1 MSVNSQK
8 DTLKLFWRVS
18 NKYKWRRGLSLAIA
32 VANFAVGMFVIPL
45 IIASFL
51 DLVQSGQLDES
62 RVWGL
67 ITVYALA
74 QLWSEVIGWRVV
86 IYLMWTFQVSMQRDL
101 YAEIFDKLSNQTMF
115 FHSNKFGGSLVS
127 QSNKIT
133 GAIERFWDTIVW
145 SLFPVLI
152 SVIGSTIVLWFIYWP
167 YALFMAI
174 LSITFVIAV
183 YFGSKHMARLN
194 EEEAKASNKI
204 SGHLSDVVAN
214 ILTVKASSAEKRE
227 LKNLYVVQQRT
238 DKSGKIAKN
247 DVIITA
253 TRAYQ
258 VPSKDTDSSMQLDL
272 FQGRRYELGTNNA
285 KYNQAS
291 FEKYRITLEKP
302 TSEKITETN
311 VETQTTAKLLANTQ
325 KPEVKAELGYR
336 FTMPWLII
344 IAAMLATPLAQ
355 VRPRQGR
362 WLRLLPSVLIFASC
376 AISIISLRTAIGK
389 ESISEYAYI
398 WLIVGF
404 IAFAL
409 LLNWQSRV
417 VHRVRY
423 RRQSSQLSPGGQP

>member
-1 MSVNSQK
+1 MILRRYMTQQVAANTAIVLLFLMALMLGGRLIRYFGIAAEGRLDVGLLFAIIGYNIPTFLELILPLSFFIALMLVLGRMYVDHEMSV
-8 DTLKLFWRVS
+8 LFAS
-18 NKYKWRRGLSLAIA
+18 GISRGRLTRL
-32 VANFAVGMFVIPL
+32 MIPL
-45 IIASFL
+45 ITGLFVFQMGISLWAKPWGLSNSEHIWQTQSLGSLL
-51 DLVQSGQLDES
+51 DLVRPKTFISSGNYHLYVDE
-62 RVWGL
+62 
-67 ITVYALA
+67 
-74 QLWSEVIGWRVV
+74 
-86 IYLMWTFQVSMQRDL
+86 
-101 YAEIFDKLSNQTMF
+101 FDK
-115 FHSNKFGGSLVS
+115 
-127 QSNKIT
+127 
-133 GAIERFWDTIVW
+133 
-145 SLFPVLI
+145 
-152 SVIGSTIVLWFIYWP
+152 
-167 YALFMAI
+167 
-174 LSITFVIAV
+174 
-183 YFGSKHMARLN
+183 
-194 EEEAKASNKI
+194 
-204 SGHLSDVVAN
+204 
-214 ILTVKASSAEKRE
+214 EKRE
-227 LKNLYVVQQRT
+227 LKNLYVVQQQT

-272 FQGRRYELGTNNA
+272 FQGRRYELGTNQAN
-285 KYNQAS
+285 YNQAS

-302 TSEKITETN
+302 ASEKITETN

-389 ESISEYAYI
+389 ERISEYAYI
-398 WLIVGF
+398 WLIIGF

-423 RRQSSQLSPGGQP
+423 RRHSRQLSAGGQP

>member
-1 MSVNSQK
+1 MILRRYMTQQVAANTAIVLLFLMALMLGGRLIRYFGIAAEGRLDVGLLFAIIGYNIPTFLELILPLSFFIALMLVLGRMYVDQEMSV
-8 DTLKLFWRVS
+8 LFAS
-18 NKYKWRRGLSLAIA
+18 GISRGRLTRL
-32 VANFAVGMFVIPL
+32 MIPL
-45 IIASFL
+45 ITGLFIFQMGISLLAKPWGLSNSEQIWQTQSLGSLL
-51 DLVQSGQLDES
+51 DLVRPKTFISSGNYHLYVDE
-62 RVWGL
+62 
-67 ITVYALA
+67 
-74 QLWSEVIGWRVV
+74 
-86 IYLMWTFQVSMQRDL
+86 
-101 YAEIFDKLSNQTMF
+101 FDK
-115 FHSNKFGGSLVS
+115 
-127 QSNKIT
+127 
-133 GAIERFWDTIVW
+133 
-145 SLFPVLI
+145 
-152 SVIGSTIVLWFIYWP
+152 
-167 YALFMAI
+167 
-174 LSITFVIAV
+174 
-183 YFGSKHMARLN
+183 
-194 EEEAKASNKI
+194 
-204 SGHLSDVVAN
+204 
-214 ILTVKASSAEKRE
+214 EKRE
-227 LKNLYVVQQRT
+227 LKNLYVVQQQT

-302 TSEKITETN
+302 ASEKITETN

-389 ESISEYAYI
+389 ERISEYAYI

-423 RRQSSQLSPGGQP
+423 RRHSRQLSPGGQP

>member
-1 MSVNSQK
+1 MILRRYMTQQVAANTAIVLLFLMALMLGGRLIRYFGIAAEGRLDVGLLFAIIGYNIPTFLELILPLSFFIALMLVLGRMYVEQEMSV
-8 DTLKLFWRVS
+8 LFAS
-18 NKYKWRRGLSLAIA
+18 GISRGRLTRL
-32 VANFAVGMFVIPL
+32 MIPL
-45 IIASFL
+45 ITGLFVFQMGISLWAKPWGLSNSEHIWQTQSLGSLL
-51 DLVQSGQLDES
+51 DLVRPKTFISSGNYHLYVDE
-62 RVWGL
+62 
-67 ITVYALA
+67 
-74 QLWSEVIGWRVV
+74 
-86 IYLMWTFQVSMQRDL
+86 
-101 YAEIFDKLSNQTMF
+101 FDK
-115 FHSNKFGGSLVS
+115 
-127 QSNKIT
+127 
-133 GAIERFWDTIVW
+133 
-145 SLFPVLI
+145 
-152 SVIGSTIVLWFIYWP
+152 
-167 YALFMAI
+167 
-174 LSITFVIAV
+174 
-183 YFGSKHMARLN
+183 
-194 EEEAKASNKI
+194 
-204 SGHLSDVVAN
+204 
-214 ILTVKASSAEKRE
+214 EKRE
-227 LKNLYVVQQRT
+227 LKNIYVVQQQT

-272 FQGRRYELGTNNA
+272 FQGRRYELGTNQAN
-285 KYNQAS
+285 YNQAS

-302 TSEKITETN
+302 ASEKITETN
-311 VETQTTAKLLANTQ
+311 VETQTTAKLLAHTQ

-389 ESISEYAYI
+389 ERISEYAYI

-423 RRQSSQLSPGGQP
+423 RRHSRQLSPGGQP

>member
-1 MSVNSQK
+1 MILRRYMTQQVAANTAIVLLFLMALMLGGRLIRYFGIAAEGRLDVGLLFAIIGYNIPTFLELILPLSFFIALMLVLGRMYVDHEMSV
-8 DTLKLFWRVS
+8 LFAS
-18 NKYKWRRGLSLAIA
+18 GISRGRLTRL
-32 VANFAVGMFVIPL
+32 MIPL
-45 IIASFL
+45 ITGLFVFQMGISLWAKPWGLSNSEQIWQTQSLGSLL
-51 DLVQSGQLDES
+51 DLVRPKTFISSGNYHLYVDE
-62 RVWGL
+62 
-67 ITVYALA
+67 
-74 QLWSEVIGWRVV
+74 
-86 IYLMWTFQVSMQRDL
+86 
-101 YAEIFDKLSNQTMF
+101 FDK
-115 FHSNKFGGSLVS
+115 
-127 QSNKIT
+127 
-133 GAIERFWDTIVW
+133 
-145 SLFPVLI
+145 
-152 SVIGSTIVLWFIYWP
+152 
-167 YALFMAI
+167 
-174 LSITFVIAV
+174 
-183 YFGSKHMARLN
+183 
-194 EEEAKASNKI
+194 
-204 SGHLSDVVAN
+204 
-214 ILTVKASSAEKRE
+214 EKRE
-227 LKNLYVVQQRT
+227 LKNLYVVQQQT

-302 TSEKITETN
+302 ASEKITETN
-311 VETQTTAKLLANTQ
+311 VETQTTAKLLAHTQ

-389 ESISEYAYI
+389 ERISEYAYI

-423 RRQSSQLSPGGQP
+423 RRQSRQLSTGGQP

>member
-1 MSVNSQK
+1 MSNIRWSLVILRRYMTQQVAANTAIVLLFLMALMLGGRLIRYFGIAAEGRLDVGLLFAIIGYNIPTFLELILPLSFFIALMLVLGRMYVDHEMSV
-8 DTLKLFWRVS
+8 LFAS
-18 NKYKWRRGLSLAIA
+18 GISRGRLTRL
-32 VANFAVGMFVIPL
+32 MIPL
-45 IIASFL
+45 ITGLFIFQMGISLLAKPWGLSNSEQIWQTQSLGSLL
-51 DLVQSGQLDES
+51 DLVRPKTFISSGNYHLYVDE
-62 RVWGL
+62 
-67 ITVYALA
+67 
-74 QLWSEVIGWRVV
+74 
-86 IYLMWTFQVSMQRDL
+86 
-101 YAEIFDKLSNQTMF
+101 FDK
-115 FHSNKFGGSLVS
+115 
-127 QSNKIT
+127 
-133 GAIERFWDTIVW
+133 
-145 SLFPVLI
+145 
-152 SVIGSTIVLWFIYWP
+152 
-167 YALFMAI
+167 
-174 LSITFVIAV
+174 
-183 YFGSKHMARLN
+183 
-194 EEEAKASNKI
+194 
-204 SGHLSDVVAN
+204 
-214 ILTVKASSAEKRE
+214 EKSE
-227 LKNLYVVQQRT
+227 LKNLYVVQQQT

-258 VPSKDTDSSMQLDL
+258 VPSKETDSSMQLDL
-272 FQGRRYELGTNNA
+272 FQGRRYELGTNQAN
-285 KYNQAS
+285 YNQAS

-302 TSEKITETN
+302 ASEKITETN

-398 WLIVGF
+398 WLMLGF

-423 RRQSSQLSPGGQP
+423 RRHSRQLSPGGQP

>member
-1 MSVNSQK
+1 MILRRYMTQQVAANTAIVLLFLMALMLGGRLIRYFGIAAEGRLDVGLLFAIIGYNIPTFLELILPLSFFIALMLVLGRMYVDQEMSV
-8 DTLKLFWRVS
+8 LFAS
-18 NKYKWRRGLSLAIA
+18 GISRGRLTRL
-32 VANFAVGMFVIPL
+32 MIPL
-45 IIASFL
+45 ITGLFVFQMAISLWAKPWGLSNSEHIWQTQSLGSLL
-51 DLVQSGQLDES
+51 DLVRPKTFISSGNYHLYVDE
-62 RVWGL
+62 
-67 ITVYALA
+67 
-74 QLWSEVIGWRVV
+74 
-86 IYLMWTFQVSMQRDL
+86 
-101 YAEIFDKLSNQTMF
+101 FDK
-115 FHSNKFGGSLVS
+115 
-127 QSNKIT
+127 
-133 GAIERFWDTIVW
+133 
-145 SLFPVLI
+145 
-152 SVIGSTIVLWFIYWP
+152 
-167 YALFMAI
+167 
-174 LSITFVIAV
+174 
-183 YFGSKHMARLN
+183 
-194 EEEAKASNKI
+194 
-204 SGHLSDVVAN
+204 
-214 ILTVKASSAEKRE
+214 EKRE
-227 LKNLYVVQQRT
+227 LKNLYVVQQQT

-302 TSEKITETN
+302 ASEKITETN

-376 AISIISLRTAIGK
+376 AISIISLRTAIAK

-398 WLIVGF
+398 WLMLGF

-423 RRQSSQLSPGGQP
+423 RRHSRQLSPGGQP

>member
-1 MSVNSQK
+1 MILRRYMTQQVAANTAIVLLFLMALMLGGRLIRYFGIAAEGRLDVGLLFAIIGYNIPTFLELILPLSFFIALMLVLGRMYVDHEMSV
-8 DTLKLFWRVS
+8 LFAS
-18 NKYKWRRGLSLAIA
+18 GISRGRLTRL
-32 VANFAVGMFVIPL
+32 MIPL
-45 IIASFL
+45 ITGLFVFQMAISLWAKPWGLSNSEQIWQTQSLGSLL
-51 DLVQSGQLDES
+51 DLVRPKTFISSGNYHLYVDE
-62 RVWGL
+62 
-67 ITVYALA
+67 
-74 QLWSEVIGWRVV
+74 
-86 IYLMWTFQVSMQRDL
+86 
-101 YAEIFDKLSNQTMF
+101 FDK
-115 FHSNKFGGSLVS
+115 
-127 QSNKIT
+127 
-133 GAIERFWDTIVW
+133 
-145 SLFPVLI
+145 
-152 SVIGSTIVLWFIYWP
+152 
-167 YALFMAI
+167 
-174 LSITFVIAV
+174 
-183 YFGSKHMARLN
+183 
-194 EEEAKASNKI
+194 
-204 SGHLSDVVAN
+204 
-214 ILTVKASSAEKRE
+214 EKRE
-227 LKNLYVVQQRT
+227 LKNLYVVQQQT

-285 KYNQAS
+285 NYNQAS

-302 TSEKITETN
+302 ASEKITETN

-389 ESISEYAYI
+389 ERISEYAYI

-423 RRQSSQLSPGGQP
+423 RRQSRQLSPGGQP

>member
-1 MSVNSQK
+1 MILRRYMTQQVAANTAIVLLFLMALMLGGRLIRYFGIAAEGRLDVGLLFAIIGYNIPTFLELILPLSFFIALMLVLGRMYVDHEMSV
-8 DTLKLFWRVS
+8 LFAS
-18 NKYKWRRGLSLAIA
+18 GISRGRLTRL
-32 VANFAVGMFVIPL
+32 MIPL
-45 IIASFL
+45 ITGLFVFQMGISLWAKPWGLSNSEHIWQTQSLGSLL
-51 DLVQSGQLDES
+51 DLVRPKTFISSGNYHLYVDE
-62 RVWGL
+62 
-67 ITVYALA
+67 
-74 QLWSEVIGWRVV
+74 
-86 IYLMWTFQVSMQRDL
+86 
-101 YAEIFDKLSNQTMF
+101 FDK
-115 FHSNKFGGSLVS
+115 
-127 QSNKIT
+127 
-133 GAIERFWDTIVW
+133 
-145 SLFPVLI
+145 
-152 SVIGSTIVLWFIYWP
+152 
-167 YALFMAI
+167 
-174 LSITFVIAV
+174 
-183 YFGSKHMARLN
+183 
-194 EEEAKASNKI
+194 
-204 SGHLSDVVAN
+204 
-214 ILTVKASSAEKRE
+214 EKRE
-227 LKNLYVVQQRT
+227 LKNLYVVQQQT

-272 FQGRRYELGTNNA
+272 FQGRRYELGTNQAN
-285 KYNQAS
+285 YNQAS

-302 TSEKITETN
+302 ASEKITETN

-389 ESISEYAYI
+389 ERISEYAYI

-423 RRQSSQLSPGGQP
+423 RRQSRQLSTGGQP

>member
-1 MSVNSQK
+1 MILRRYMTQQVAANTAIVLLFLMALMLGGRLIRYFGIAAEGRLDVGLLFAIIGYNIPTFLELILPLSFFIALMLVLGRMYVDQEMSV
-8 DTLKLFWRVS
+8 LFAS
-18 NKYKWRRGLSLAIA
+18 GISRGRLTRL
-32 VANFAVGMFVIPL
+32 MIPL
-45 IIASFL
+45 ITGLFIFQMGISLLAKPWGLSNSKQIWQTQSLGSLL
-51 DLVQSGQLDES
+51 DLVRPKTFISSGNYHLYVDE
-62 RVWGL
+62 
-67 ITVYALA
+67 
-74 QLWSEVIGWRVV
+74 
-86 IYLMWTFQVSMQRDL
+86 
-101 YAEIFDKLSNQTMF
+101 FDK
-115 FHSNKFGGSLVS
+115 
-127 QSNKIT
+127 
-133 GAIERFWDTIVW
+133 
-145 SLFPVLI
+145 
-152 SVIGSTIVLWFIYWP
+152 
-167 YALFMAI
+167 
-174 LSITFVIAV
+174 
-183 YFGSKHMARLN
+183 
-194 EEEAKASNKI
+194 
-204 SGHLSDVVAN
+204 
-214 ILTVKASSAEKRE
+214 EKRE
-227 LKNLYVVQQRT
+227 LKNLYVVQQQT

-302 TSEKITETN
+302 ASEKITETN
-311 VETQTTAKLLANTQ
+311 VETQTTAKLLAHTQ

-389 ESISEYAYI
+389 ERISEYAYI

-423 RRQSSQLSPGGQP
+423 RRHSRQLSAGGQP

>member
-1 MSVNSQK
+1 MILRRYMTQQVAANTAIVLLFLMALMLGGRLIRYFGIAAEGRLDVGLLFAIIGYNIPTFLELILPLSFFIALMLVLGRMYVDHEMSV
-8 DTLKLFWRVS
+8 LFAS
-18 NKYKWRRGLSLAIA
+18 GISRGRLTRL
-32 VANFAVGMFVIPL
+32 MIPL
-45 IIASFL
+45 ITGLFVFQMGISLWAKPWGLSNSEHIWQTQSLGSLL
-51 DLVQSGQLDES
+51 DLVRPKTFISSGNYHLYVDE
-62 RVWGL
+62 
-67 ITVYALA
+67 
-74 QLWSEVIGWRVV
+74 
-86 IYLMWTFQVSMQRDL
+86 
-101 YAEIFDKLSNQTMF
+101 FDK
-115 FHSNKFGGSLVS
+115 
-127 QSNKIT
+127 
-133 GAIERFWDTIVW
+133 
-145 SLFPVLI
+145 
-152 SVIGSTIVLWFIYWP
+152 
-167 YALFMAI
+167 
-174 LSITFVIAV
+174 
-183 YFGSKHMARLN
+183 
-194 EEEAKASNKI
+194 
-204 SGHLSDVVAN
+204 
-214 ILTVKASSAEKRE
+214 EKRE
-227 LKNLYVVQQRT
+227 LKNLYVVQQQT

-302 TSEKITETN
+302 ASEKITETN

-389 ESISEYAYI
+389 ERISEYAYI

-423 RRQSSQLSPGGQP
+423 RRQSRQLSPGGQP

>member
-1 MSVNSQK
+1 MILRRYMTQQVAANTAIVLLFLMALMLGGRLIRYFGIAAEGRLDVGLLFAIIGYNIPTFLELILPLSFFIALMLVLGRMYVDHEMSV
-8 DTLKLFWRVS
+8 LFAS
-18 NKYKWRRGLSLAIA
+18 GISRGRLTRL
-32 VANFAVGMFVIPL
+32 MIPL
-45 IIASFL
+45 ITGLFVFQMGISLLAKPWGLSNSEQIWQTQSLGSLL
-51 DLVQSGQLDES
+51 DLVRPKTFISSGNYHLYVDE
-62 RVWGL
+62 
-67 ITVYALA
+67 
-74 QLWSEVIGWRVV
+74 
-86 IYLMWTFQVSMQRDL
+86 
-101 YAEIFDKLSNQTMF
+101 FDK
-115 FHSNKFGGSLVS
+115 
-127 QSNKIT
+127 
-133 GAIERFWDTIVW
+133 
-145 SLFPVLI
+145 
-152 SVIGSTIVLWFIYWP
+152 
-167 YALFMAI
+167 
-174 LSITFVIAV
+174 
-183 YFGSKHMARLN
+183 
-194 EEEAKASNKI
+194 
-204 SGHLSDVVAN
+204 
-214 ILTVKASSAEKRE
+214 EKRE
-227 LKNLYVVQQRT
+227 LKNLYVVQQQT

-302 TSEKITETN
+302 ASEKITETN

-389 ESISEYAYI
+389 ERISEYAYI
-398 WLIVGF
+398 WLILGF

-423 RRQSSQLSPGGQP
+423 RRHSRQLSAGGQS

>member
-1 MSVNSQK
+1 MILRRYMTQQVAANTAIVLLFLMALMLGGRLIRYFGIAAEGRLDVGLLFTIIGYNIPTFLELILPLSFFIALMLVLGRMYVDQEMSV
-8 DTLKLFWRVS
+8 LFAS
-18 NKYKWRRGLSLAIA
+18 GISRGRLTRL
-32 VANFAVGMFVIPL
+32 MIPL
-45 IIASFL
+45 IAGLFVFQMGISLWAKPWGLSNSKQIWQTQSLGSLL
-51 DLVQSGQLDES
+51 DLVRPKTFISSGNYHLYVDE
-62 RVWGL
+62 
-67 ITVYALA
+67 
-74 QLWSEVIGWRVV
+74 
-86 IYLMWTFQVSMQRDL
+86 
-101 YAEIFDKLSNQTMF
+101 FDK
-115 FHSNKFGGSLVS
+115 
-127 QSNKIT
+127 
-133 GAIERFWDTIVW
+133 
-145 SLFPVLI
+145 
-152 SVIGSTIVLWFIYWP
+152 
-167 YALFMAI
+167 
-174 LSITFVIAV
+174 
-183 YFGSKHMARLN
+183 
-194 EEEAKASNKI
+194 
-204 SGHLSDVVAN
+204 
-214 ILTVKASSAEKRE
+214 EKRE
-227 LKNLYVVQQRT
+227 LKNLYVVQQQT

-302 TSEKITETN
+302 ASEKITETN
-311 VETQTTAKLLANTQ
+311 VETQTTAKLLAHTQ

-389 ESISEYAYI
+389 ERISEYAYI
-398 WLIVGF
+398 WLMLGF
-404 IAFAL
+404 VAFAL

-423 RRQSSQLSPGGQP
+423 RRHSRQLSAGGQP

>member
-1 MSVNSQK
+1 MILRRYMTQQVAANTAIVLLFLMALMLGGRLIRYFGIAAEGRLDVGLLFAIIGYNIPTFLELILPLSFFIALMLVLGRMYVDHEMSV
-8 DTLKLFWRVS
+8 LFAS
-18 NKYKWRRGLSLAIA
+18 GISRGRLTRL
-32 VANFAVGMFVIPL
+32 MIPL
-45 IIASFL
+45 ITGLFIFQMGISLLAKPWGLSNSKQIWQTQSLGSLL
-51 DLVQSGQLDES
+51 DLVRPKTFISSGNYHLYVDE
-62 RVWGL
+62 
-67 ITVYALA
+67 
-74 QLWSEVIGWRVV
+74 
-86 IYLMWTFQVSMQRDL
+86 
-101 YAEIFDKLSNQTMF
+101 FDK
-115 FHSNKFGGSLVS
+115 
-127 QSNKIT
+127 
-133 GAIERFWDTIVW
+133 
-145 SLFPVLI
+145 
-152 SVIGSTIVLWFIYWP
+152 
-167 YALFMAI
+167 
-174 LSITFVIAV
+174 
-183 YFGSKHMARLN
+183 
-194 EEEAKASNKI
+194 
-204 SGHLSDVVAN
+204 
-214 ILTVKASSAEKRE
+214 EKRE
-227 LKNLYVVQQRT
+227 LKNLYVVQQQT

-272 FQGRRYELGTNNA
+272 FQGRRYELGTNQAN
-285 KYNQAS
+285 YNQAS

-302 TSEKITETN
+302 ASEKITETN
-311 VETQTTAKLLANTQ
+311 VETQTTAKLLAHTQ

-389 ESISEYAYI
+389 ERISEYAYI
-398 WLIVGF
+398 WLILGF

-423 RRQSSQLSPGGQP
+423 RRQSRQLSPGGQP

>member
-1 MSVNSQK
+1 MILRRYMTQQVAANTAIVLLFLMALMLGGRLIRYFGIAAEGRLDVGLLFAIIGYNIPTFLELILPLSFFIALMLVLGRMYVEQEMSV
-8 DTLKLFWRVS
+8 LFAS
-18 NKYKWRRGLSLAIA
+18 GISRGRLTRL
-32 VANFAVGMFVIPL
+32 MIPL
-45 IIASFL
+45 ITGLFVFQMGISLWAKPWGLSNSEHIWQTQSLGSLL
-51 DLVQSGQLDES
+51 DLVRPKTFISSGNYHLYVDE
-62 RVWGL
+62 
-67 ITVYALA
+67 
-74 QLWSEVIGWRVV
+74 
-86 IYLMWTFQVSMQRDL
+86 
-101 YAEIFDKLSNQTMF
+101 FDK
-115 FHSNKFGGSLVS
+115 
-127 QSNKIT
+127 
-133 GAIERFWDTIVW
+133 
-145 SLFPVLI
+145 
-152 SVIGSTIVLWFIYWP
+152 
-167 YALFMAI
+167 
-174 LSITFVIAV
+174 
-183 YFGSKHMARLN
+183 
-194 EEEAKASNKI
+194 
-204 SGHLSDVVAN
+204 
-214 ILTVKASSAEKRE
+214 EKRE
-227 LKNLYVVQQRT
+227 LKNIYVVQQQT

-302 TSEKITETN
+302 ASEKITETN
-311 VETQTTAKLLANTQ
+311 VETQTTAKLLAHTQ

-389 ESISEYAYI
+389 ERISEYAYI

-423 RRQSSQLSPGGQP
+423 RRHSRQLSPGGQP

>member
-1 MSVNSQK
+1 MILRRYMTQQVAANTAIVLLFLMALMLGGRLIRYFGIAAEGRLDVGLLFAIIGYNIPTFLELILPLSFFIALMLVLGRMYVDQEMSV
-8 DTLKLFWRVS
+8 LFAS
-18 NKYKWRRGLSLAIA
+18 GISRGRLTRL
-32 VANFAVGMFVIPL
+32 MIPL
-45 IIASFL
+45 ITGLFVFQMGISLLAKPWGLSNSEHIWQTQSLGSLL
-51 DLVQSGQLDES
+51 DLVRPKTFISSGNYHLYVDE
-62 RVWGL
+62 
-67 ITVYALA
+67 
-74 QLWSEVIGWRVV
+74 
-86 IYLMWTFQVSMQRDL
+86 
-101 YAEIFDKLSNQTMF
+101 FDK
-115 FHSNKFGGSLVS
+115 
-127 QSNKIT
+127 
-133 GAIERFWDTIVW
+133 
-145 SLFPVLI
+145 
-152 SVIGSTIVLWFIYWP
+152 
-167 YALFMAI
+167 
-174 LSITFVIAV
+174 
-183 YFGSKHMARLN
+183 
-194 EEEAKASNKI
+194 
-204 SGHLSDVVAN
+204 
-214 ILTVKASSAEKRE
+214 EKRE
-227 LKNLYVVQQRT
+227 LKNLYVVQQQT

-272 FQGRRYELGTNNA
+272 FQGRRYELGTNQAN
-285 KYNQAS
+285 YNQAS

-302 TSEKITETN
+302 ASEKITETN

-336 FTMPWLII
+336 LTMPWLII

-389 ESISEYAYI
+389 ERISEYAYI
-398 WLIVGF
+398 WLILGF

-423 RRQSSQLSPGGQP
+423 RRQSRQLPAGGQP

>member
-1 MSVNSQK
+1 MILRRYMTQQVAANTAIVLLFLMALMLGGRLIRYFGIAAEGRLDVGLLFAIIGYNIPTFLELILPLSFFIALMLVLGRMYVEQEMSV
-8 DTLKLFWRVS
+8 LFAS
-18 NKYKWRRGLSLAIA
+18 GISRGRLTRL
-32 VANFAVGMFVIPL
+32 MIPL
-45 IIASFL
+45 ITGLFVFQMGISLWAKPWGLSNSEHIWQTQSLGSLL
-51 DLVQSGQLDES
+51 DLVRPKTFISSGNYHLYVDE
-62 RVWGL
+62 
-67 ITVYALA
+67 
-74 QLWSEVIGWRVV
+74 
-86 IYLMWTFQVSMQRDL
+86 
-101 YAEIFDKLSNQTMF
+101 FDK
-115 FHSNKFGGSLVS
+115 
-127 QSNKIT
+127 
-133 GAIERFWDTIVW
+133 
-145 SLFPVLI
+145 
-152 SVIGSTIVLWFIYWP
+152 
-167 YALFMAI
+167 
-174 LSITFVIAV
+174 
-183 YFGSKHMARLN
+183 
-194 EEEAKASNKI
+194 
-204 SGHLSDVVAN
+204 
-214 ILTVKASSAEKRE
+214 EKRE
-227 LKNLYVVQQRT
+227 LKNIYVVQQQT

-272 FQGRRYELGTNNA
+272 FQGRRYELGTNHA

-302 TSEKITETN
+302 ASEKITETN
-311 VETQTTAKLLANTQ
+311 VETQTTAKLLAHTQ

-376 AISIISLRTAIGK
+376 AISIISLRTAIAK

-423 RRQSSQLSPGGQP
+423 RRHSRQLSPGGQP

>member
-1 MSVNSQK
+1 MILRRYMTQQVAANTAIVLLFLMALMLGGRLIRYFGIAAEGRLDVGLLFAIIGYNIPTFLELILPLSFFIALMLVLGRMYVDQEMSV
-8 DTLKLFWRVS
+8 LFAS
-18 NKYKWRRGLSLAIA
+18 GISRGRLTRL
-32 VANFAVGMFVIPL
+32 MIPL
-45 IIASFL
+45 ITGLFVFQMGISLLAKPWGLSNSEQIWQTQSLGSLL
-51 DLVQSGQLDES
+51 DLVRPKTFISSGNYHLYVDE
-62 RVWGL
+62 
-67 ITVYALA
+67 
-74 QLWSEVIGWRVV
+74 
-86 IYLMWTFQVSMQRDL
+86 
-101 YAEIFDKLSNQTMF
+101 FDK
-115 FHSNKFGGSLVS
+115 
-127 QSNKIT
+127 
-133 GAIERFWDTIVW
+133 
-145 SLFPVLI
+145 
-152 SVIGSTIVLWFIYWP
+152 
-167 YALFMAI
+167 
-174 LSITFVIAV
+174 
-183 YFGSKHMARLN
+183 
-194 EEEAKASNKI
+194 
-204 SGHLSDVVAN
+204 
-214 ILTVKASSAEKRE
+214 EKRE
-227 LKNLYVVQQRT
+227 LKNLYVVQQQT

-272 FQGRRYELGTNNA
+272 FQGRRYELGTNQAN
-285 KYNQAS
+285 YNQAS

-302 TSEKITETN
+302 ASEKITETN

-389 ESISEYAYI
+389 ERISEYAYI

-423 RRQSSQLSPGGQP
+423 RRQSSQLSAGGQP

>member
-1 MSVNSQK
+1 MILRRYMTQQVAANTAIVLLFLMALMLGGRLIRYFGIAAEGRLDVGLLFTIIGYNIPTFLELILPLSFFIALMLVLGRMYVDQEMSV
-8 DTLKLFWRVS
+8 LFAS
-18 NKYKWRRGLSLAIA
+18 GISRGRLTRL
-32 VANFAVGMFVIPL
+32 MIPL
-45 IIASFL
+45 IAGLFVFQMGISLLAKPWGLSNSKQIWQTQSLGSLL
-51 DLVQSGQLDES
+51 DLVRPKTFISSGNYHLYVDE
-62 RVWGL
+62 
-67 ITVYALA
+67 
-74 QLWSEVIGWRVV
+74 
-86 IYLMWTFQVSMQRDL
+86 
-101 YAEIFDKLSNQTMF
+101 FDK
-115 FHSNKFGGSLVS
+115 
-127 QSNKIT
+127 
-133 GAIERFWDTIVW
+133 
-145 SLFPVLI
+145 
-152 SVIGSTIVLWFIYWP
+152 
-167 YALFMAI
+167 
-174 LSITFVIAV
+174 
-183 YFGSKHMARLN
+183 
-194 EEEAKASNKI
+194 
-204 SGHLSDVVAN
+204 
-214 ILTVKASSAEKRE
+214 EKRE
-227 LKNLYVVQQRT
+227 LKNLYVVQQQT

-272 FQGRRYELGTNNA
+272 FQGRRYELGTNQAN
-285 KYNQAS
+285 YNQAS

-302 TSEKITETN
+302 ASEKITETN

-376 AISIISLRTAIGK
+376 AISIISLRTAIAK

-398 WLIVGF
+398 WLILGF

-423 RRQSSQLSPGGQP
+423 RRHSRQLSPGGQP

>member
-1 MSVNSQK
+1 MILRRYMTQQVAANTAIVLLFLMALMLGGRLIRYFGIAAEGRLDVGLLFAIIGYNIPTFLELILPLSFFIALMLVLGRMYVEQEMSV
-8 DTLKLFWRVS
+8 LFAS
-18 NKYKWRRGLSLAIA
+18 GISRGRLTRL
-32 VANFAVGMFVIPL
+32 MIPL
-45 IIASFL
+45 ITGLFVFQMGISLWAKPWGLSNSEHIWQTQSLGSLL
-51 DLVQSGQLDES
+51 DLVRPKTFISSGNYHLYVDE
-62 RVWGL
+62 
-67 ITVYALA
+67 
-74 QLWSEVIGWRVV
+74 
-86 IYLMWTFQVSMQRDL
+86 
-101 YAEIFDKLSNQTMF
+101 FDK
-115 FHSNKFGGSLVS
+115 
-127 QSNKIT
+127 
-133 GAIERFWDTIVW
+133 
-145 SLFPVLI
+145 
-152 SVIGSTIVLWFIYWP
+152 
-167 YALFMAI
+167 
-174 LSITFVIAV
+174 
-183 YFGSKHMARLN
+183 
-194 EEEAKASNKI
+194 
-204 SGHLSDVVAN
+204 
-214 ILTVKASSAEKRE
+214 EKRE
-227 LKNLYVVQQRT
+227 LKNIYVVQQQT

-302 TSEKITETN
+302 ASEKITETN

-376 AISIISLRTAIGK
+376 AIGIISLRTAIGK

-404 IAFAL
+404 IGFAL

-423 RRQSSQLSPGGQP
+423 RRQSRQLSPGGQP

>member
-1 MSVNSQK
+1 MILRRYMTQQVAANTAIVLLFLMALMLGGRLIRYFGIAAEGRLDVGLLFTIIGYNIPTFLELILPLSFFIALMLVLGRMYVDQEMSV
-8 DTLKLFWRVS
+8 LFAS
-18 NKYKWRRGLSLAIA
+18 GISRGRLTRL
-32 VANFAVGMFVIPL
+32 MIPL
-45 IIASFL
+45 IAGLFVFQMGISLWAKPWGLSNSKQIWQTQSLGSLL
-51 DLVQSGQLDES
+51 DLVRPKTFISSGNYHLYVDE
-62 RVWGL
+62 
-67 ITVYALA
+67 
-74 QLWSEVIGWRVV
+74 
-86 IYLMWTFQVSMQRDL
+86 
-101 YAEIFDKLSNQTMF
+101 FDK
-115 FHSNKFGGSLVS
+115 
-127 QSNKIT
+127 
-133 GAIERFWDTIVW
+133 
-145 SLFPVLI
+145 
-152 SVIGSTIVLWFIYWP
+152 
-167 YALFMAI
+167 
-174 LSITFVIAV
+174 
-183 YFGSKHMARLN
+183 
-194 EEEAKASNKI
+194 
-204 SGHLSDVVAN
+204 
-214 ILTVKASSAEKRE
+214 EKRE
-227 LKNLYVVQQRT
+227 LKNLYVVQQQT

-285 KYNQAS
+285 NYNQAS

-302 TSEKITETN
+302 ASEKITETN

-389 ESISEYAYI
+389 ERISEYAYI

-404 IAFAL
+404 IVFAL

-423 RRQSSQLSPGGQP
+423 RRHSRQLSPGGQP

>member
-1 MSVNSQK
+1 MILRRYMTQQVAANTAIVLLFLMALMLGGRLIRYFGIAAEGRLDVGLLFTIIGYNIPTFLELILPLSFFIALMLVLGRMYVDQEMSV
-8 DTLKLFWRVS
+8 LFAS
-18 NKYKWRRGLSLAIA
+18 GISRGRLTRL
-32 VANFAVGMFVIPL
+32 MIPL
-45 IIASFL
+45 IAGLFVFQMGISLWAKPWGLSNSKQIWQTQSLGSLL
-51 DLVQSGQLDES
+51 DLVRPKTFISSGNYHLYVDE
-62 RVWGL
+62 
-67 ITVYALA
+67 
-74 QLWSEVIGWRVV
+74 
-86 IYLMWTFQVSMQRDL
+86 
-101 YAEIFDKLSNQTMF
+101 FDK
-115 FHSNKFGGSLVS
+115 
-127 QSNKIT
+127 
-133 GAIERFWDTIVW
+133 
-145 SLFPVLI
+145 
-152 SVIGSTIVLWFIYWP
+152 
-167 YALFMAI
+167 
-174 LSITFVIAV
+174 
-183 YFGSKHMARLN
+183 
-194 EEEAKASNKI
+194 
-204 SGHLSDVVAN
+204 
-214 ILTVKASSAEKRE
+214 EKRE
-227 LKNLYVVQQRT
+227 LKNLYVVQQQT

-302 TSEKITETN
+302 ASEKITETN

-389 ESISEYAYI
+389 ERISEYAYI

-423 RRQSSQLSPGGQP
+423 RRHSRQLSAGGQS

>member
-1 MSVNSQK
+1 MILRRYMTQQVAANTAIVLLFLMALMLGGRLIRYFGIAAEGRLDVGLLFAIIGYNIPTFLELILPLSFFIALMLVLGRMYVDHEMSV
-8 DTLKLFWRVS
+8 LFAS
-18 NKYKWRRGLSLAIA
+18 GISRGRLTRL
-32 VANFAVGMFVIPL
+32 MIPL
-45 IIASFL
+45 ITGLFVFQMGISLLAKPWGLSNSEQIWQTQSLGSLL
-51 DLVQSGQLDES
+51 DLVRPKTFISSGNYHLYVDE
-62 RVWGL
+62 
-67 ITVYALA
+67 
-74 QLWSEVIGWRVV
+74 
-86 IYLMWTFQVSMQRDL
+86 
-101 YAEIFDKLSNQTMF
+101 FDK
-115 FHSNKFGGSLVS
+115 
-127 QSNKIT
+127 
-133 GAIERFWDTIVW
+133 
-145 SLFPVLI
+145 
-152 SVIGSTIVLWFIYWP
+152 
-167 YALFMAI
+167 
-174 LSITFVIAV
+174 
-183 YFGSKHMARLN
+183 
-194 EEEAKASNKI
+194 
-204 SGHLSDVVAN
+204 
-214 ILTVKASSAEKRE
+214 EKRE
-227 LKNLYVVQQRT
+227 LKNLYVVQQQT

-272 FQGRRYELGTNNA
+272 FQGRRYELGTNQAN
-285 KYNQAS
+285 YNQAS

-302 TSEKITETN
+302 ASEKITETN

-389 ESISEYAYI
+389 ERISEYAYI

-423 RRQSSQLSPGGQP
+423 RRHSRQLSPGGQP

>member
-1 MSVNSQK
+1 MILRRYMTQQVAANTAIVLLFLMALMLGGRLIRYFGIAAEGRLDVGLLFAIIGYNIPTFLELILPLSFFIALMLVLGRMYVDQEMSV
-8 DTLKLFWRVS
+8 LFAS
-18 NKYKWRRGLSLAIA
+18 GISRGRLTRL
-32 VANFAVGMFVIPL
+32 MIPL
-45 IIASFL
+45 ITGLFIFQMGISLLAKPWGLSNSKQIWQTQSLGSLL
-51 DLVQSGQLDES
+51 DLVRPKTFISSGNYHLYVDE
-62 RVWGL
+62 
-67 ITVYALA
+67 
-74 QLWSEVIGWRVV
+74 
-86 IYLMWTFQVSMQRDL
+86 
-101 YAEIFDKLSNQTMF
+101 FDK
-115 FHSNKFGGSLVS
+115 
-127 QSNKIT
+127 
-133 GAIERFWDTIVW
+133 
-145 SLFPVLI
+145 
-152 SVIGSTIVLWFIYWP
+152 
-167 YALFMAI
+167 
-174 LSITFVIAV
+174 
-183 YFGSKHMARLN
+183 
-194 EEEAKASNKI
+194 
-204 SGHLSDVVAN
+204 
-214 ILTVKASSAEKRE
+214 EKRE
-227 LKNLYVVQQRT
+227 LKNLYVVQQQT

-302 TSEKITETN
+302 ASEKITETN

-389 ESISEYAYI
+389 ERISEYAYI
-398 WLIVGF
+398 WLILGF

-423 RRQSSQLSPGGQP
+423 RRHSRQLSAGGQP

>member
-1 MSVNSQK
+1 MILRRYMTQQVAANTAIVLLFLMAMMLGGRLIRYFGIAAEGRLDVGLLFAIIGYNIPTFLELILPLSFFIALMLVLGRMYVDQEMSV
-8 DTLKLFWRVS
+8 LFAS
-18 NKYKWRRGLSLAIA
+18 GISRGRLTRL
-32 VANFAVGMFVIPL
+32 MIPL
-45 IIASFL
+45 ITGLFVLQMGISLWAKPWGLSNSKQIWQTQSLGSLL
-51 DLVQSGQLDES
+51 DLVRPKTFISSGNYHLYVDE
-62 RVWGL
+62 
-67 ITVYALA
+67 
-74 QLWSEVIGWRVV
+74 
-86 IYLMWTFQVSMQRDL
+86 
-101 YAEIFDKLSNQTMF
+101 FDK
-115 FHSNKFGGSLVS
+115 
-127 QSNKIT
+127 
-133 GAIERFWDTIVW
+133 
-145 SLFPVLI
+145 
-152 SVIGSTIVLWFIYWP
+152 
-167 YALFMAI
+167 
-174 LSITFVIAV
+174 
-183 YFGSKHMARLN
+183 
-194 EEEAKASNKI
+194 
-204 SGHLSDVVAN
+204 
-214 ILTVKASSAEKRE
+214 EKRE
-227 LKNLYVVQQRT
+227 LKNLYVVQQQT

-302 TSEKITETN
+302 ASEKITETN

-389 ESISEYAYI
+389 ERISEYAYI

-423 RRQSSQLSPGGQP
+423 RRHSRQLSAGGQP

>member
-1 MSVNSQK
+1 MILRRYMTQQVAANTAIVLLFLMALMLGGRLIRYFGIAAEGRLDVGLLFTIIGYNIPTFLELILPLSFFIALMLVLGRMYVDQEMSV
-8 DTLKLFWRVS
+8 LFAS
-18 NKYKWRRGLSLAIA
+18 GISRGRLTRL
-32 VANFAVGMFVIPL
+32 MIPL
-45 IIASFL
+45 ITGLFIFQMGISLLAKPWGLSNSKQIWQTQSLGSLL
-51 DLVQSGQLDES
+51 DLVRPKTFISSGNYHLYVDE
-62 RVWGL
+62 
-67 ITVYALA
+67 
-74 QLWSEVIGWRVV
+74 
-86 IYLMWTFQVSMQRDL
+86 
-101 YAEIFDKLSNQTMF
+101 FDK
-115 FHSNKFGGSLVS
+115 
-127 QSNKIT
+127 
-133 GAIERFWDTIVW
+133 
-145 SLFPVLI
+145 
-152 SVIGSTIVLWFIYWP
+152 
-167 YALFMAI
+167 
-174 LSITFVIAV
+174 
-183 YFGSKHMARLN
+183 
-194 EEEAKASNKI
+194 
-204 SGHLSDVVAN
+204 
-214 ILTVKASSAEKRE
+214 EKRE
-227 LKNLYVVQQRT
+227 LKNLYVVQQQT

-272 FQGRRYELGTNNA
+272 FQGRRYELGTNQAN
-285 KYNQAS
+285 YNQAS

-302 TSEKITETN
+302 ASEKITETN

-423 RRQSSQLSPGGQP
+423 RRHSRQLSAGGQS

>member
-1 MSVNSQK
+1 MILRRYMTQQVAANTAIVLLFLMALMLGGRLIRYFGIAAEGRLDVGLLFAIIGYNIPTFLELILPLSFFIALMLVLGRMYVDQEMSV
-8 DTLKLFWRVS
+8 LFAS
-18 NKYKWRRGLSLAIA
+18 GISRGRLTRL
-32 VANFAVGMFVIPL
+32 MIPL
-45 IIASFL
+45 ITGLFVFQMGISLLAKPWGLSNSKQIWQTQSLGSLL
-51 DLVQSGQLDES
+51 DLVRPKTFISSGNYHLYVDE
-62 RVWGL
+62 
-67 ITVYALA
+67 
-74 QLWSEVIGWRVV
+74 
-86 IYLMWTFQVSMQRDL
+86 F
-101 YAEIFDKLSNQTMF
+101 
-115 FHSNKFGGSLVS
+115 NK
-127 QSNKIT
+127 
-133 GAIERFWDTIVW
+133 
-145 SLFPVLI
+145 
-152 SVIGSTIVLWFIYWP
+152 
-167 YALFMAI
+167 
-174 LSITFVIAV
+174 
-183 YFGSKHMARLN
+183 
-194 EEEAKASNKI
+194 
-204 SGHLSDVVAN
+204 
-214 ILTVKASSAEKRE
+214 EKRE
-227 LKNLYVVQQRT
+227 LKNLYVVQQQT

-272 FQGRRYELGTNNA
+272 FQGRRYELGTNQAN
-285 KYNQAS
+285 YNQAS

-302 TSEKITETN
+302 ASEKITETN

-336 FTMPWLII
+336 LTMPWLII

-389 ESISEYAYI
+389 ERISEYAYI

-423 RRQSSQLSPGGQP
+423 RRHSRQLSAGGQS

>member
-1 MSVNSQK
+1 MILRRYMTQQVAANTAIVLLFLMALMLGGRLIRYFGIAAEGRLDVGLLFAIIGYNIPTFLELILPLSFFIALMLVLGRMYVDQEMSV
-8 DTLKLFWRVS
+8 LFAS
-18 NKYKWRRGLSLAIA
+18 GISRGRLTRL
-32 VANFAVGMFVIPL
+32 MIPL
-45 IIASFL
+45 ITGLFVFQIGISFWAKPWGLSNSEQIWQTQSLGSLL
-51 DLVQSGQLDES
+51 DLVRPKTFISSGNYHLYVDE
-62 RVWGL
+62 
-67 ITVYALA
+67 
-74 QLWSEVIGWRVV
+74 
-86 IYLMWTFQVSMQRDL
+86 
-101 YAEIFDKLSNQTMF
+101 FDK
-115 FHSNKFGGSLVS
+115 
-127 QSNKIT
+127 
-133 GAIERFWDTIVW
+133 
-145 SLFPVLI
+145 
-152 SVIGSTIVLWFIYWP
+152 
-167 YALFMAI
+167 
-174 LSITFVIAV
+174 
-183 YFGSKHMARLN
+183 
-194 EEEAKASNKI
+194 
-204 SGHLSDVVAN
+204 
-214 ILTVKASSAEKRE
+214 EKRE
-227 LKNLYVVQQRT
+227 LKNLYVVQQQT
-238 DKSGKIAKN
+238 DKNGKIAKN

-302 TSEKITETN
+302 ASEKITETN

-389 ESISEYAYI
+389 ERISEYAYI

-423 RRQSSQLSPGGQP
+423 RRHSRQLSAGGQP

>member
-1 MSVNSQK
+1 MILRRYMTQQVAANTAIVLLFLMALMLGGRLIRYFGIAAEGRLDVGLLFAIIGYNIPTFLELILPLSFFIALMLVLGRMYVDQEMSV
-8 DTLKLFWRVS
+8 LFAS
-18 NKYKWRRGLSLAIA
+18 GISRGRLTRL
-32 VANFAVGMFVIPL
+32 MIPL
-45 IIASFL
+45 IAGLFVFQMGISLWAKPWGLSNSKQIWQTQSLGSLL
-51 DLVQSGQLDES
+51 DLVRPKTFISSGNYHLYVDE
-62 RVWGL
+62 
-67 ITVYALA
+67 
-74 QLWSEVIGWRVV
+74 
-86 IYLMWTFQVSMQRDL
+86 
-101 YAEIFDKLSNQTMF
+101 FDK
-115 FHSNKFGGSLVS
+115 
-127 QSNKIT
+127 
-133 GAIERFWDTIVW
+133 
-145 SLFPVLI
+145 
-152 SVIGSTIVLWFIYWP
+152 
-167 YALFMAI
+167 
-174 LSITFVIAV
+174 
-183 YFGSKHMARLN
+183 
-194 EEEAKASNKI
+194 
-204 SGHLSDVVAN
+204 
-214 ILTVKASSAEKRE
+214 EKRE
-227 LKNLYVVQQRT
+227 LKNLYVVQQQT

-302 TSEKITETN
+302 ASEKITETN
-311 VETQTTAKLLANTQ
+311 VETQTTAKLLAHTQ

-389 ESISEYAYI
+389 ERISEYAYI

-423 RRQSSQLSPGGQP
+423 RRQSRQLSTGGQP

>member
-1 MSVNSQK
+1 MILRRYMTQQVAANTAIVLLFLMALMLGGRLIRYFGIAAEGRLDVGLLFTIIGYNIPTFLELILPLSFFIALMLVLGRMYVDQEMSV
-8 DTLKLFWRVS
+8 LFAS
-18 NKYKWRRGLSLAIA
+18 GISRGRLTRL
-32 VANFAVGMFVIPL
+32 MIPL
-45 IIASFL
+45 ITGLFVLQMGISLWAKPWGLSNSEQIWQTQSLGSLL
-51 DLVQSGQLDES
+51 DLVRPKTFISSGNYHLYVDE
-62 RVWGL
+62 
-67 ITVYALA
+67 
-74 QLWSEVIGWRVV
+74 
-86 IYLMWTFQVSMQRDL
+86 
-101 YAEIFDKLSNQTMF
+101 FDK
-115 FHSNKFGGSLVS
+115 
-127 QSNKIT
+127 
-133 GAIERFWDTIVW
+133 
-145 SLFPVLI
+145 
-152 SVIGSTIVLWFIYWP
+152 
-167 YALFMAI
+167 
-174 LSITFVIAV
+174 
-183 YFGSKHMARLN
+183 
-194 EEEAKASNKI
+194 
-204 SGHLSDVVAN
+204 
-214 ILTVKASSAEKRE
+214 EKRE
-227 LKNLYVVQQRT
+227 LKNLYVVQQQT

-302 TSEKITETN
+302 ASEKITETN

-376 AISIISLRTAIGK
+376 AISIISLRTAIAK

-423 RRQSSQLSPGGQP
+423 RRQSRQLSPGGQP

>member
-1 MSVNSQK
+1 MILRRYMTQQVAANTAIVLLFLMALMLGGRLIRYFGIAAEGRLDVGLLFAIIGYNIPTFLELILPLSFFIALMLVLGRMYVDQEMSV
-8 DTLKLFWRVS
+8 LFAS
-18 NKYKWRRGLSLAIA
+18 GISRGRLTRL
-32 VANFAVGMFVIPL
+32 MIPL
-45 IIASFL
+45 ITGLFIFQMGISLLAKPWGLSNSKQIWQTQSLGSLL
-51 DLVQSGQLDES
+51 DLVRPKTFISSGNYHLYVDE
-62 RVWGL
+62 
-67 ITVYALA
+67 
-74 QLWSEVIGWRVV
+74 
-86 IYLMWTFQVSMQRDL
+86 
-101 YAEIFDKLSNQTMF
+101 FDK
-115 FHSNKFGGSLVS
+115 
-127 QSNKIT
+127 
-133 GAIERFWDTIVW
+133 
-145 SLFPVLI
+145 
-152 SVIGSTIVLWFIYWP
+152 
-167 YALFMAI
+167 
-174 LSITFVIAV
+174 
-183 YFGSKHMARLN
+183 
-194 EEEAKASNKI
+194 
-204 SGHLSDVVAN
+204 
-214 ILTVKASSAEKRE
+214 EKRE
-227 LKNLYVVQQRT
+227 LKNLYVVQQQT

-302 TSEKITETN
+302 ASEKITETN

-389 ESISEYAYI
+389 ERISEYAYI

-423 RRQSSQLSPGGQP
+423 RRQSRQLSPGGQP

>member
-1 MSVNSQK
+1 MILRRYMTQQVAANTAIVLLFLMALMLGGRLIRYFGIAAEGRLDVGLLFTIIGYNIPTFLELILPLSFFIALMLVLGRMYVDQEMSV
-8 DTLKLFWRVS
+8 LFAS
-18 NKYKWRRGLSLAIA
+18 GISRGRLTRL
-32 VANFAVGMFVIPL
+32 MIPL
-45 IIASFL
+45 IAGLFVFQMGISLWAKPWGLSNSKQIWQTQSLGSLL
-51 DLVQSGQLDES
+51 DLVRPKTFISSGNYHLYVDE
-62 RVWGL
+62 
-67 ITVYALA
+67 
-74 QLWSEVIGWRVV
+74 
-86 IYLMWTFQVSMQRDL
+86 
-101 YAEIFDKLSNQTMF
+101 FDK
-115 FHSNKFGGSLVS
+115 
-127 QSNKIT
+127 
-133 GAIERFWDTIVW
+133 
-145 SLFPVLI
+145 
-152 SVIGSTIVLWFIYWP
+152 
-167 YALFMAI
+167 
-174 LSITFVIAV
+174 
-183 YFGSKHMARLN
+183 
-194 EEEAKASNKI
+194 
-204 SGHLSDVVAN
+204 
-214 ILTVKASSAEKRE
+214 EKRE
-227 LKNLYVVQQRT
+227 LKNLYVVQQQT

-302 TSEKITETN
+302 ASEKITETN
-311 VETQTTAKLLANTQ
+311 VETQTTAKLLAHTQ

-376 AISIISLRTAIGK
+376 AISIISLRTAIAK

-404 IAFAL
+404 IGFAL

-423 RRQSSQLSPGGQP
+423 RRHSRQLSPGGQP

>member
-1 MSVNSQK
+1 MILRRYMTQQVAANTAIVLLFLMALMLGGRLIRYFGIAAEGRLDVGLLFAIIGYNIPTFLELILPLSFFIALMLVLGRMYVDHEMSV
-8 DTLKLFWRVS
+8 LFAS
-18 NKYKWRRGLSLAIA
+18 GISRGRLTRL
-32 VANFAVGMFVIPL
+32 MIPL
-45 IIASFL
+45 ITGLFVFQMGISLLAKPWGLSNSEQIWQTQSLGSLL
-51 DLVQSGQLDES
+51 DLVRPKTFISSGNYHLYVDE
-62 RVWGL
+62 
-67 ITVYALA
+67 
-74 QLWSEVIGWRVV
+74 
-86 IYLMWTFQVSMQRDL
+86 
-101 YAEIFDKLSNQTMF
+101 FDK
-115 FHSNKFGGSLVS
+115 
-127 QSNKIT
+127 
-133 GAIERFWDTIVW
+133 
-145 SLFPVLI
+145 
-152 SVIGSTIVLWFIYWP
+152 
-167 YALFMAI
+167 
-174 LSITFVIAV
+174 
-183 YFGSKHMARLN
+183 
-194 EEEAKASNKI
+194 
-204 SGHLSDVVAN
+204 
-214 ILTVKASSAEKRE
+214 EKRE
-227 LKNLYVVQQRT
+227 LKNLYVVQQQT

-272 FQGRRYELGTNNA
+272 FQGRRYELGTNQAN
-285 KYNQAS
+285 YNQAS

-302 TSEKITETN
+302 ASEKITETN

-389 ESISEYAYI
+389 ERISEYAYI

-404 IAFAL
+404 IVFAL

-423 RRQSSQLSPGGQP
+423 RRQSSQLSAGGQQ

>member
-1 MSVNSQK
+1 MILRRYMTQQVAANTAIVLLFLMALMLGGRLIRYFGIAAEGRLDVGLLFAIIGYNIPTFLELILPLSFFIALMLVLGRMYVDHEMSV
-8 DTLKLFWRVS
+8 LFAS
-18 NKYKWRRGLSLAIA
+18 GISRGRLTRL
-32 VANFAVGMFVIPL
+32 MIPL
-45 IIASFL
+45 ITGLFVFQMGISLWAKPWGLSNSEHIWQTQSLGSLL
-51 DLVQSGQLDES
+51 DLVRPKTFISSGNYHLYVDE
-62 RVWGL
+62 
-67 ITVYALA
+67 
-74 QLWSEVIGWRVV
+74 
-86 IYLMWTFQVSMQRDL
+86 
-101 YAEIFDKLSNQTMF
+101 FDK
-115 FHSNKFGGSLVS
+115 
-127 QSNKIT
+127 
-133 GAIERFWDTIVW
+133 
-145 SLFPVLI
+145 
-152 SVIGSTIVLWFIYWP
+152 
-167 YALFMAI
+167 
-174 LSITFVIAV
+174 
-183 YFGSKHMARLN
+183 
-194 EEEAKASNKI
+194 
-204 SGHLSDVVAN
+204 
-214 ILTVKASSAEKRE
+214 EKRE
-227 LKNLYVVQQRT
+227 LKNLYVVQQQT

-302 TSEKITETN
+302 ASEKITETN
-311 VETQTTAKLLANTQ
+311 VETQTTAKLLAHTQ

-389 ESISEYAYI
+389 ERISEYAYI

-423 RRQSSQLSPGGQP
+423 RRHSRQLSAGGQP

>member
-1 MSVNSQK
+1 MILRRYMTQQVAANTAIVLLFLMALMLGGRLIRYFGIAAEGRLDVGLLFAIIGYNIPTFLELILPLSFFIALMLVLGRMYVDQEMSV
-8 DTLKLFWRVS
+8 LFAS
-18 NKYKWRRGLSLAIA
+18 GISRGRLTRL
-32 VANFAVGMFVIPL
+32 MIPL
-45 IIASFL
+45 ITGLFVFQMGISLWAKPWGLSNSEQIWQTQSLGSLL
-51 DLVQSGQLDES
+51 DLVRPKTFISSGNYHLYVDE
-62 RVWGL
+62 
-67 ITVYALA
+67 
-74 QLWSEVIGWRVV
+74 
-86 IYLMWTFQVSMQRDL
+86 
-101 YAEIFDKLSNQTMF
+101 FDK
-115 FHSNKFGGSLVS
+115 
-127 QSNKIT
+127 
-133 GAIERFWDTIVW
+133 
-145 SLFPVLI
+145 
-152 SVIGSTIVLWFIYWP
+152 
-167 YALFMAI
+167 
-174 LSITFVIAV
+174 
-183 YFGSKHMARLN
+183 
-194 EEEAKASNKI
+194 
-204 SGHLSDVVAN
+204 
-214 ILTVKASSAEKRE
+214 EKRE
-227 LKNLYVVQQRT
+227 LKNLYVVQQQT

-302 TSEKITETN
+302 ASEKITETN
-311 VETQTTAKLLANTQ
+311 VETQTTAKLLAHTQ

-389 ESISEYAYI
+389 ERISEYAYI

-423 RRQSSQLSPGGQP
+423 RRHSRQLSAGGQP

>member
-1 MSVNSQK
+1 MILRRYMTQQVAANTAIVLLFLMALMLGGRLIRYFGIAAEGRLDVGLLFAIIGYNIPTFLELILPLSFFIALMLVLGRMYVDQEMSV
-8 DTLKLFWRVS
+8 LFAS
-18 NKYKWRRGLSLAIA
+18 GISRGRLTRL
-32 VANFAVGMFVIPL
+32 MIPL
-45 IIASFL
+45 ITGLFVFQMAISLWAKPWGLSNSEHIWQTQSLGSLL
-51 DLVQSGQLDES
+51 DLVRPKTFISSGNYHLYVDE
-62 RVWGL
+62 
-67 ITVYALA
+67 
-74 QLWSEVIGWRVV
+74 
-86 IYLMWTFQVSMQRDL
+86 
-101 YAEIFDKLSNQTMF
+101 FDK
-115 FHSNKFGGSLVS
+115 
-127 QSNKIT
+127 
-133 GAIERFWDTIVW
+133 
-145 SLFPVLI
+145 
-152 SVIGSTIVLWFIYWP
+152 
-167 YALFMAI
+167 
-174 LSITFVIAV
+174 
-183 YFGSKHMARLN
+183 
-194 EEEAKASNKI
+194 
-204 SGHLSDVVAN
+204 
-214 ILTVKASSAEKRE
+214 EKRE
-227 LKNLYVVQQRT
+227 LKNLYVVQQQT

-302 TSEKITETN
+302 ASEKITETN
-311 VETQTTAKLLANTQ
+311 VETQTTAKLLAHTQ

-376 AISIISLRTAIGK
+376 AISIISLRTAIAK

-404 IAFAL
+404 IGFAL

-423 RRQSSQLSPGGQP
+423 RRHSRQLSPGGQP

>member
-1 MSVNSQK
+1 MILRRYMTQQVAANTAIVLLFLMALMLGGRLIRYFGIAAEGRLDVGLLFAIIGYNIPTFLELILPLSFFIALMLVLGRMYVDHEMSV
-8 DTLKLFWRVS
+8 LFAS
-18 NKYKWRRGLSLAIA
+18 GISRGRLTRL
-32 VANFAVGMFVIPL
+32 MIPL
-45 IIASFL
+45 ITGLFIFQMGISLLAKPWGLSNSEHIWQTQSLGSLL
-51 DLVQSGQLDES
+51 DLVRPKTFISSGNYHLYVDE
-62 RVWGL
+62 
-67 ITVYALA
+67 
-74 QLWSEVIGWRVV
+74 
-86 IYLMWTFQVSMQRDL
+86 
-101 YAEIFDKLSNQTMF
+101 FDK
-115 FHSNKFGGSLVS
+115 
-127 QSNKIT
+127 
-133 GAIERFWDTIVW
+133 
-145 SLFPVLI
+145 
-152 SVIGSTIVLWFIYWP
+152 
-167 YALFMAI
+167 
-174 LSITFVIAV
+174 
-183 YFGSKHMARLN
+183 
-194 EEEAKASNKI
+194 
-204 SGHLSDVVAN
+204 
-214 ILTVKASSAEKRE
+214 EKRE
-227 LKNLYVVQQRT
+227 LKNLYVVQQQT

-302 TSEKITETN
+302 ASEKITETN

-376 AISIISLRTAIGK
+376 AISIISLRTAIAK

-398 WLIVGF
+398 WLMLGF

-423 RRQSSQLSPGGQP
+423 RRQSRQLSPGGQP

>member
-1 MSVNSQK
+1 MILRRYMTQQVAANTAIVLLFLMALMLGGRLIRYFGIAAEGRLDVGLLFAIIGYNIPTFLELILPLSFFIALMLVLGRMYVDQEMSV
-8 DTLKLFWRVS
+8 LFAS
-18 NKYKWRRGLSLAIA
+18 GISRGRLTRL
-32 VANFAVGMFVIPL
+32 MIPL
-45 IIASFL
+45 ITGLFVFQMGISLWAKPWGLSNSEHIWQTQSLGSLL
-51 DLVQSGQLDES
+51 DLVRPKTFISSGNYHLYVDE
-62 RVWGL
+62 
-67 ITVYALA
+67 
-74 QLWSEVIGWRVV
+74 
-86 IYLMWTFQVSMQRDL
+86 
-101 YAEIFDKLSNQTMF
+101 FDK
-115 FHSNKFGGSLVS
+115 
-127 QSNKIT
+127 
-133 GAIERFWDTIVW
+133 
-145 SLFPVLI
+145 
-152 SVIGSTIVLWFIYWP
+152 
-167 YALFMAI
+167 
-174 LSITFVIAV
+174 
-183 YFGSKHMARLN
+183 
-194 EEEAKASNKI
+194 
-204 SGHLSDVVAN
+204 
-214 ILTVKASSAEKRE
+214 EKRE
-227 LKNLYVVQQRT
+227 LKNLYVVQQQT
-238 DKSGKIAKN
+238 DKTGKIAKN

-272 FQGRRYELGTNNA
+272 FQGRRYELGTNQAN
-285 KYNQAS
+285 YNQAS

-302 TSEKITETN
+302 ASEKITETN
-311 VETQTTAKLLANTQ
+311 VETQTTAKLLAHTQ

-376 AISIISLRTAIGK
+376 AISIISLRTAIAK

-423 RRQSSQLSPGGQP
+423 RRHSRQLSAGGQP

>member
-1 MSVNSQK
+1 MILRRYMTQQVAANTAIVLLFLMALMLGGRLIRYFGIAAEGRLDVGLLFAIIGYNIPTFLELILPLSFFIALMLVLGRMYVDHEMSV
-8 DTLKLFWRVS
+8 LFAS
-18 NKYKWRRGLSLAIA
+18 GISRGRLARL
-32 VANFAVGMFVIPL
+32 MIPL
-45 IIASFL
+45 ITGLFVFQMGISLWAKPWGLSNSEHIWQTQSLGSLL
-51 DLVQSGQLDES
+51 DLVRPKTFISSGNYHLYVDE
-62 RVWGL
+62 
-67 ITVYALA
+67 
-74 QLWSEVIGWRVV
+74 
-86 IYLMWTFQVSMQRDL
+86 
-101 YAEIFDKLSNQTMF
+101 FDK
-115 FHSNKFGGSLVS
+115 
-127 QSNKIT
+127 
-133 GAIERFWDTIVW
+133 
-145 SLFPVLI
+145 
-152 SVIGSTIVLWFIYWP
+152 
-167 YALFMAI
+167 
-174 LSITFVIAV
+174 
-183 YFGSKHMARLN
+183 
-194 EEEAKASNKI
+194 
-204 SGHLSDVVAN
+204 
-214 ILTVKASSAEKRE
+214 EKRE
-227 LKNLYVVQQRT
+227 LKNLYVVQQQT

-302 TSEKITETN
+302 ASEKITETN
-311 VETQTTAKLLANTQ
+311 VETQTTAKLLAHTQ

-423 RRQSSQLSPGGQP
+423 RRHSRQLSAGGQP

>member
-1 MSVNSQK
+1 MILRRYMTQQVAANTAIVLLFLMALMLGGRLIRYFGIAAEGRLDVGLLFAIIGYNIPTFLELILPLSFFIALMLVLGRMYVDHEMSV
-8 DTLKLFWRVS
+8 LFAS
-18 NKYKWRRGLSLAIA
+18 GISRGRLTRL
-32 VANFAVGMFVIPL
+32 MIPL
-45 IIASFL
+45 ITGLFVFQMAISLLAKPWGLSNSEQIWQTQSLGSLL
-51 DLVQSGQLDES
+51 DLVRPKTFISSGNYHLYVDE
-62 RVWGL
+62 
-67 ITVYALA
+67 
-74 QLWSEVIGWRVV
+74 
-86 IYLMWTFQVSMQRDL
+86 
-101 YAEIFDKLSNQTMF
+101 FDK
-115 FHSNKFGGSLVS
+115 
-127 QSNKIT
+127 
-133 GAIERFWDTIVW
+133 
-145 SLFPVLI
+145 
-152 SVIGSTIVLWFIYWP
+152 
-167 YALFMAI
+167 
-174 LSITFVIAV
+174 
-183 YFGSKHMARLN
+183 
-194 EEEAKASNKI
+194 
-204 SGHLSDVVAN
+204 
-214 ILTVKASSAEKRE
+214 EKRE
-227 LKNLYVVQQRT
+227 LKNLYVVQQQT

-302 TSEKITETN
+302 ASEKITETN

-389 ESISEYAYI
+389 ERISEYAYI

-404 IAFAL
+404 IGFAL

-423 RRQSSQLSPGGQP
+423 RRHSRQLSPGGQP

>member
-1 MSVNSQK
+1 MILRRYMTQQVAANTAIVLLFLMALMLGGRLIRYFGIAAEGRLDVGLLFAIIGYNIPTFLELILPLSFFIALMLVLGRMYVDQEMSV
-8 DTLKLFWRVS
+8 LFAS
-18 NKYKWRRGLSLAIA
+18 GISRGRLTRL
-32 VANFAVGMFVIPL
+32 MIPL
-45 IIASFL
+45 ITGLFIFQMGISLLAKPWGLSNSKQIWQTQSLGSLL
-51 DLVQSGQLDES
+51 DLVRPKTFISSGNYHLYVDE
-62 RVWGL
+62 
-67 ITVYALA
+67 
-74 QLWSEVIGWRVV
+74 
-86 IYLMWTFQVSMQRDL
+86 F
-101 YAEIFDKLSNQTMF
+101 
-115 FHSNKFGGSLVS
+115 NK
-127 QSNKIT
+127 
-133 GAIERFWDTIVW
+133 
-145 SLFPVLI
+145 
-152 SVIGSTIVLWFIYWP
+152 
-167 YALFMAI
+167 
-174 LSITFVIAV
+174 
-183 YFGSKHMARLN
+183 
-194 EEEAKASNKI
+194 
-204 SGHLSDVVAN
+204 
-214 ILTVKASSAEKRE
+214 EKRE
-227 LKNLYVVQQRT
+227 LKNLYVVQQQT

-272 FQGRRYELGTNNA
+272 FQGRRYELGTNQA

-302 TSEKITETN
+302 ASEKITETN

-389 ESISEYAYI
+389 ERISEYAYI

-409 LLNWQSRV
+409 LLNWQNRV

-423 RRQSSQLSPGGQP
+423 RRHSRQLSAGGQP